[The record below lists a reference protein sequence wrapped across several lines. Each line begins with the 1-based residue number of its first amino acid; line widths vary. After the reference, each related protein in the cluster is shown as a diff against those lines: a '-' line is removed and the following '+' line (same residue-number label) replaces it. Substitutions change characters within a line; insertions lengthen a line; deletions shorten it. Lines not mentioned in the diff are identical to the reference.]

1 MMENWLMAKSDAP
14 PIDDALVHEVLD
26 ILRELL
32 HRLLMSSV
40 PVWID
45 LQLTLPQLRT
55 VFAIAHNEVS
65 SVMQIAGYLGIGKST
80 ASHLIERLVRAGL
93 VDRSEDPEDRR
104 RATIRLTAEG
114 DQLIERLLGWEE
126 LLGGWLSK
134 VPQKDLSSFRHG
146 LNELMTTLQAQ
157 TKNDNSASDKGW

>member
-1 MMENWLMAKSDAP
+1 MGESDVRSA
-14 PIDDALVHEVLD
+14 DDALVSEVVE

-55 VFAIAHNEVS
+55 VFAVAHNEAS
-65 SVMQIAGYLGIGKST
+65 SVMQIAHYLGIGKST

-93 VDRSEDPEDRR
+93 VNRCVDQEDRR
-104 RATIRLTAEG
+104 RATVRLTAAG
-114 DQLIERLLGWEE
+114 GQLIERLLGWEE
-126 LLGGWLSK
+126 LLGGWLRK

-146 LNELMTTLQAQ
+146 LNELKITLQGQA
-157 TKNDNSASDKGW
+157 TDDSGASEKDR